1 MRLQSRSHLVCLILA
16 LVVVTTPALLR
27 AQVPGPPKNP
37 APQVSI
43 PPEEPTGQIP
53 SPPKKPVA
61 QVPSPSAP
69 KPSSAG
75 GAPIPHTE
83 RRLGH
88 VSLAVARDVRLFV
101 DNRTTGRIS
110 VHGWDRDVIEA
121 HAISDRGEEVLIVA
135 QSEDDGPR
143 KVFLKADY
151 VNLEN
156 SESPTEPLGLPPLG
170 SDGPLQVRLDVN
182 VPRYVELELIRV
194 IRSDVEISGVETP
207 ITVNGKES
215 NVTLKDVG
223 PVEAHTR
230 TGSILV
236 ENAKGIA
243 DVTSS
248 TGAIKISN
256 SSGAVRVVSIA
267 GSIEIRCFKGR
278 IDVSNTQAPIEL
290 EAIEGDVEAIAASS
304 DVSFKG
310 RLNDDARYYLKS
322 MSGRVEMR
330 LPDDTRGFN
339 ATLTSYRGMVE
350 SDFSLHSKPSAQDG
364 GTTGRRLSGRF
375 GKGSPQITLDSF
387 EGLVKLSKI
396 PSTSIISCR

>member
-1 MRLQSRSHLVCLILA
+1 MSKVLQIKKYLVHLFFA
-16 LVVVTTPALLR
+16 LMVAASPVLL
-27 AQVPGPPKNP
+27 
-37 APQVSI
+37 S
-43 PPEEPTGQIP
+43 
-53 SPPKKPVA
+53 A
-61 QVPSPSAP
+61 QVPSPPNKPAAQVPAP
-69 KPSSAG
+69 PAQKISPAEDI
-75 GAPIPHTE
+75 PIPHVE
-83 RRLGH
+83 RRLGR
-88 VSLAVARDVRLFV
+88 VSLSVARDVHLLV
-101 DNRTTGRIS
+101 ENRTTGRITL
-110 VHGWDRDVIEA
+110 HGWDQDVIEA
-121 HAISDRGEEVLIVA
+121 RSISDRGEEVLIVA
-135 QSEDDGPR
+135 QSEGDGPR

-151 VNLEN
+151 LNREN
-156 SESPTEPLGLPPLG
+156 SANPTESLDLPPRG
-170 SDGPLQVRLDVN
+170 RDGPLQIRLEVN

-207 ITVNGKES
+207 ITVNGRES

-223 PVEAHTR
+223 GVEAHTR
-230 TGSILV
+230 GGSILV

-256 SSGAVRVVSIA
+256 SSGAVRAVSIA

-290 EAIEGDVEAIAASS
+290 EGIEGDVEAIAASS

-310 RLNDDARYYLKS
+310 RLKDDGRYYLKS

-339 ATLTSYRGMVE
+339 ATLTSYRGTVE
-350 SDFSLHSKPSAQDG
+350 SDFSLHPKPVAQDT

-387 EGLVKLSKI
+387 EGLVKLSKV
-396 PSTSIISCR
+396 PTTSIRSCQ

>member
-1 MRLQSRSHLVCLILA
+1 MSMRLQSRSHVIRLFLA
-16 LVVVTTPALLR
+16 LLVATSPALLR
-27 AQVPGPPKNP
+27 AQVP
-37 APQVSI
+37 
-43 PPEEPTGQIP
+43 
-53 SPPKKPVA
+53 SPP
-61 QVPSPSAP
+61 AP
-69 KPSSAG
+69 KPSPAG

-83 RRLGH
+83 RRLGR
-88 VSLAVARDVRLFV
+88 VSLAVARDVRLLV
-101 DNRTTGRIS
+101 ENRTTGRITL
-110 VHGWDRDVIEA
+110 HGWDQDLIEA
-121 HAISDRGEEVLIVA
+121 RAISDRGEEVLIVA
-135 QSEDDGPR
+135 QSEDEGPR

-156 SESPTEPLGLPPLG
+156 SETPTEPLDLPPRG
-170 SDGPLQVRLDVN
+170 SDGPLQIRLDVN

-207 ITVNGKES
+207 ITVIGRES

-230 TGSILV
+230 TGSILI

-256 SSGAVRVVSIA
+256 SSGAVRAVSIA

-278 IDVSNTQAPIEL
+278 IDVANTQAPIEL

-304 DVSFKG
+304 NVSFKG
-310 RLNDDARYYLKS
+310 RLSDDGRYYLKS
-322 MSGRVEMR
+322 MSGRVEMI

-339 ATLTSYRGMVE
+339 VTLTSYRGTVE
-350 SDFSLHSKPSAQDG
+350 SDFSLHSKPSAQDA

-396 PSTSIISCR
+396 PSTSILSCR